1 MYCLIHR
8 RSCSHSSKMLN
19 EICINECTKRTL
31 NNHAYVN
38 LRLLGF
44 YELNL
49 EILYVFFFFFIVLW
63 IDFSWVAFTI
73 ILLLFWV
80 CFDVEIWCW
89 GRESVMVL
97 PFDLQDFLLRARV
110 LNLYRQALRTAQ
122 RAPVHARGETLLR
135 KICI

>member
-8 RSCSHSSKMLN
+8 RSCGHSSKMLN
-19 EICINECTKRTL
+19 EICIKECTKRTL
-31 NNHAYVN
+31 NNHDYVN
-38 LRLLGF
+38 LRLFGF

-49 EILYVFFFFFIVLW
+49 EILYVFFFSSLNRFFLSRFYNYIVAVLG
-63 IDFSWVAFTI
+63 V
-73 ILLLFWV
+73 FW
-80 CFDVEIWCW
+80 CGIWCW